1 MMWRFSCSNILKQ
14 EQNEVQLAQQV
25 GSMPVYYL
33 LFSGARL
40 AESNS
45 PVHRK
50 HQALCCTGSSKGPGD
65 GYCSANHWQVHN
77 QEAIWG

>member
-1 MMWRFSCSNILKQ
+1 MMWRSSCSNILKQ

-25 GSMPVYYL
+25 GSMPIYYL
-33 LFSGARL
+33 LFSDASL
-40 AESNS
+40 VESNS
-45 PVHRK
+45 PVHSK